1 MKICLD
7 IGGWSIESGL
17 ISGKKIIKKFETN
30 TNAQKGQKTVL
41 ANIVKAIEAVYDS
54 KASSIN
60 VGIPGPADY
69 GKGLI
74 GNSPNLPLSHFNVKA
89 FLTSKFS
96 KPVKM
101 DNDASCFAL
110 GEAVY
115 GAGKNYD
122 VALGLTLGTG
132 IGGGLVLGKKLYRG
146 RGNATEF
153 GHILMGDRDWEHSF
167 QKLKKKGKITNYKKF
182 GQLLGKGIVSLMHAI
197 DPDIVVIGGGISA
210 DFPRFRGE
218 MEKTIRKYA
227 LFRPCPVVRS
237 RLKHAALLGANLL

>member
-1 MKICLD
+1 MD
-7 IGGWSIESGL
+7 IGGWSVESGL
-17 ISGKKIIKKFETN
+17 VVGKRIVKKFETN
-30 TNAQKGQKTVL
+30 TNARKGQKTVL
-41 ANIVKAIEAVYDS
+41 VNIVKAIEAVYDS

-210 DFPRFRGE
+210 DFPKFWGE

-237 RLKHAALLGANLL
+237 RLKHAALLGASLL